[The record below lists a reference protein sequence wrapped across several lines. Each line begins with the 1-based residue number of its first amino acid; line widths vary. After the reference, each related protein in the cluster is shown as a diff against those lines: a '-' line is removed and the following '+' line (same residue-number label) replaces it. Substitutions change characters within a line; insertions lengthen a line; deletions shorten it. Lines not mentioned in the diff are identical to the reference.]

1 MVWIPTGTPHD
12 IFEPFT
18 AVVRNIMNGKPI
30 GPAPDTICDIVKTF
44 TFDNIEYKPGMQGE
58 ILEKATD
65 EGGVQWVRIFIESVT
80 ETGTEP
86 GDRKKWVPLEKIK
99 IGSDWRGHDN
109 GWYSHENDFVGAA
122 SAGHQKEQSGSSKKT
137 VHKAS

>member
-1 MVWIPTGTPHD
+1 MVWISTGTPHD

-18 AVVRNIMNGKPI
+18 AVVRSIMNGKPI

-44 TFDNIEYKPGMQGE
+44 TLGNIEYKPGMQGE

-65 EGGVQWVRIFIESVT
+65 EDGVQWVCIFIESVT

-86 GDRKKWVPLEKIK
+86 GDRKKWVPLEKMK

-109 GWYSHENDFVGAA
+109 GWYSHENDFVSAA
-122 SAGHQKEQSGSSKKT
+122 SAGHQEEQSKSSKKT